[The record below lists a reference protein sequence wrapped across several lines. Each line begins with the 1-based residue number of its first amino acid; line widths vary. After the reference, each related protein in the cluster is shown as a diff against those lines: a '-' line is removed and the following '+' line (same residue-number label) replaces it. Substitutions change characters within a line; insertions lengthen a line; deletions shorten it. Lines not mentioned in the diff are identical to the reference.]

1 MNIIIIIL
9 IFCLVLFLYLHIY
22 FHLKTSD
29 DLEVL
34 EILNPS
40 KERLEEICDL
50 RQPVLFDFNIQCFTN
65 FNKENILQNYGS
77 FDIKMRNILNT
88 YSDPD
93 PDSELFLPVTLKDG
107 LKVLQE
113 DQHSKFISENNYDFL
128 EETSLIK
135 NIKSN
140 DEFLRPNMMSS
151 NYYDFI
157 LGSTG
162 SITPLRYDINYR
174 NYFVILSGSIKVKM
188 TPPRSSKYLYP
199 IKDYDNFE
207 FRSPINPW
215 DVQDQYKKDFDKI
228 KCLELTLEPGKILFI
243 PAYWWYSLKLED
255 NKTTIISFKYRTYM
269 NTVAILPSI
278 FISFLQKQNIKNNII
293 EKINTI
299 E

>member
-50 RQPVLFDFNIQCFTN
+50 RQPILFDFNIQSLIN

-88 YSDPD
+88 YSDPE
-93 PDSELFLPVTLKDG
+93 SELFLPVTLKDG
-107 LKVLQE
+107 LKVLEE
-113 DQHSKFISENNYDFL
+113 DENSKFISENNHDFL

-135 NIKSN
+135 IIKAN

-157 LGSTG
+157 LGSNG
-162 SITPLRYDINYR
+162 SITPFRYDINYR
-174 NYFVILSGSIKVKM
+174 NYFVILSGSVKVKM

-215 DVQDQYKKDFDKI
+215 NVQEQYKKDFDKI

-243 PAYWWYSLKLED
+243 PAYWWYSLKFED
-255 NKTTIISFKYRTYM
+255 NKTSIISFKYRTYM
-269 NTVAILPSI
+269 NTVAVFPSI
-278 FISFLQKQNIKNNII
+278 FISFLQKQNIKHNII
-293 EKINTI
+293 EKINII

>member
-50 RQPVLFDFNIQCFTN
+50 RQPILFDFNIQSLIN

-77 FDIKMRNILNT
+77 FDIKLRNILNT
-88 YSDPD
+88 YSDPE
-93 PDSELFLPVTLKDG
+93 SELFLPVTLKDG
-107 LKVLQE
+107 LKVLEE
-113 DQHSKFISENNYDFL
+113 DEQSKFISENNHDFL

-135 NIKSN
+135 NIKAN

-157 LGSTG
+157 LGSSG
-162 SITPLRYDINYR
+162 SITPFRYDINYR
-174 NYFVILSGSIKVKM
+174 NYFVILSGCIKVKM

-215 DVQDQYKKDFDKI
+215 NVQDQYKKNFDKI
-228 KCLELTLEPGKILFI
+228 KCLELTLQPGKILFI
-243 PAYWWYSLKLED
+243 PAYWWYSLKFED
-255 NKTTIISFKYRTYM
+255 NKTRIISFKYRTYM
-269 NTVAILPSI
+269 NTVAVFPSI
-278 FISFLQKQNIKNNII
+278 FISFLQKQNIKHNII
-293 EKINTI
+293 EKINII